1 MPELTRTDRGRMLRQ
16 LLVVL
21 AVTIAAGALAGLVWE
36 WLWTPPVGVVQDHR
50 WLLDEA
56 GLRDDFAGT
65 GTYIAVAAVAGVLV
79 GALVALLFDRAEL
92 VTLVA
97 VVVGS
102 VVAGWLMY
110 RVGLAVD
117 PPDPRVLARTAE
129 EGAHL
134 PGKLTVHGRS
144 PFVAFPSGALVGL
157 VVVFLGL
164 SRRRPT
170 GE

>member
-1 MPELTRTDRGRMLRQ
+1 MLRQ

-21 AVTIAAGALAGLVWE
+21 AVTIAAGAVAGLVWE
-36 WLWTPPVGVVQDHR
+36 WLWTPPVGVVVDHH
-50 WLLDEA
+50 WVLDEA
-56 GLRDDFAGT
+56 GLRDDFSGT
-65 GTYIAVAAVAGVLV
+65 GTYIAVAAVVGVLV

-110 RVGLAVD
+110 RVGLTVG
-117 PPDPRVLARTAE
+117 PPDPRGLARTAE

-134 PGKLTVHGRS
+134 PGQLEVLGCS
-144 PFVAFPSGALVGL
+144 SFVAFPSGALVGL

-170 GE
+170 DG

>member
-1 MPELTRTDRGRMLRQ
+1 MPELTRGHRGRMLRQ
-16 LLVVL
+16 LLAVL
-21 AVTIAAGALAGLVWE
+21 AVTIVAGAVAGLVWE

-50 WLLDEA
+50 WVLDEA
-56 GLRDDFAGT
+56 ALRDDFSGT
-65 GTYIAVAAVAGVLV
+65 GTYIAVAAVFGVLV
-79 GALVALLFDRAEL
+79 GAFVALLFDRAEL
-92 VTLVA
+92 VTLIA

-110 RVGLAVD
+110 RVGLAVG
-117 PPDPRVLARTAE
+117 PPDPRGLARTAR

-134 PGKLTVHGRS
+134 PGLLEVHGRS
-144 PFVAFPSGALVGL
+144 TFVAFPSGALVGL

-170 GE
+170 G

>member
-1 MPELTRTDRGRMLRQ
+1 MPELTRADRGRMLRQ

-21 AVTIAAGALAGLVWE
+21 AVTIAAGAVAGLVWE
-36 WLWTPPVGVVQDHR
+36 WLWTAPVGVVVEQR
-50 WLLDEA
+50 WVLDEA
-56 GLRDDFAGT
+56 GLRDDFSGT

-79 GALVALLFDRAEL
+79 GALVALVFDRSEL

-97 VVVGS
+97 LVVGS

-110 RVGLAVD
+110 RVGIALGPA
-117 PPDPRVLARTAE
+117 DPRALARSAE

-134 PGKLTVHGRS
+134 PAQLKVLGRS

-164 SRRRPT
+164 SRRHTERP
-170 GE
+170 

>member
-1 MPELTRTDRGRMLRQ
+1 MPELTRTDLGRAVRQ

-21 AVTIAAGALAGLVWE
+21 AVTIGAGAVAGLVWE
-36 WLWTPPVGVVQDHR
+36 WLWTPPVGVVQHHR
-50 WLLDEA
+50 WVLDEA
-56 GLRDDFAGT
+56 ALRDDFSGT

-79 GALVALLFDRAEL
+79 GALVALLFDRSEL

-97 VVVGS
+97 LVVGS

-110 RVGLAVD
+110 RVGLAVG
-117 PPDPRVLARTAE
+117 PADPRALARTAE

-134 PGKLTVHGRS
+134 PGQLKVLGWS

>member
-21 AVTIAAGALAGLVWE
+21 AVTVAAGAVAGLVWE
-36 WLWTPPVGVVQDHR
+36 WLWTPPVGVVEHHR
-50 WLLDEA
+50 WVLDEA
-56 GLRDDFAGT
+56 GLSDDFAGT
-65 GTYIAVAAVAGVLV
+65 GTYIAVAAVTGVLV
-79 GALVALLFDRAEL
+79 GALVTLLFDRAEL

-110 RVGLAVD
+110 RVGLAVG
-117 PPDPRVLARTAE
+117 PPDPRTLARTAE

-134 PGKLTVHGRS
+134 PGQLKVLGRS

-170 GE
+170 AP